1 MAMRSIP
8 RFTREA
14 LGFLFPLVFSVTG
27 LLADGTVLAA
37 GGDHLAPA
45 WRFAVV
51 AGAPA
56 LAAIAAIK
64 VAGDDQLDLGSGNH
78 FGRR

>member
-1 MAMRSIP
+1 MRSISSL
-8 RFTREA
+8 TCA
-14 LGFLFPLVFSVTG
+14 AMGLMCPLVFSVTG
-27 LLADGTVLAA
+27 LLVDGAVLVSC
-37 GGDHLAPA
+37 GDQLAPA
-45 WRFAVV
+45 WRFALV

-64 VAGDDQLDLGSGNH
+64 VTGDDQLDLGSGNH

>member
-1 MAMRSIP
+1 MRSISP
-8 RFTREA
+8 LTRTA
-14 LGFLFPLVFSVTG
+14 MGLMCPLVFSVTG
-27 LLADGTVLAA
+27 LLVDCAVLVSC
-37 GGDHLAPA
+37 GDQLAPV
-45 WRFAVV
+45 WRFALV

-64 VAGDDQLDLGSGNH
+64 VPGDDRLDLGSGNH